1 MNTKEM
7 RGKNAAELKQELESL
22 LRAHFALRMQVAT
35 QQSSKTADLGKLRR
49 DIARVKTI
57 MREKAGYCPCQD
69 HYAREGGSSMTE
81 VKKMVRTLTGRVV
94 SDKMNK
100 TVTVLVE
107 RRVKHPVIGKVI
119 RLSKKYHA
127 HDENNEFHEG
137 DMVQIEESR
146 KLSRTKAWT
155 VSKLI
160 ERARV

>member
-1 MNTKEM
+1 
-7 RGKNAAELKQELESL
+7 
-22 LRAHFALRMQVAT
+22 
-35 QQSSKTADLGKLRR
+35 
-49 DIARVKTI
+49 
-57 MREKAGYCPCQD
+57 
-69 HYAREGGSSMTE
+69 MTE
-81 VKKMVRTLTGRVV
+81 INKMGRTLTGRVV

-107 RRVKHPVIGKVI
+107 RHVKHPVMGKII

-137 DMVQIEESR
+137 DTVQIEESR

-155 VSKLI
+155 VSKLL